1 MTSRSLL
8 VCGVASLLAVFTAT
22 TALWKHDETAGEVAV
37 APAEWPAA
45 TRLARVAGHPTAV
58 LFVHPLCPCTP
69 ASLEELRQVTEQ
81 MRGKLDVHVVFALPA
96 GSDGSWRDGP
106 VWKAAAAIPGARLRA
121 DEGAEEILRFRAR
134 TSGIVALY
142 DAQGRLV
149 FNGGITGA
157 LGHVGDNGGR
167 ERLLEQLLD
176 PGAPAATWPVFGCAL
191 DADAEEA
198 GGRR

>member
-1 MTSRSLL
+1 MTSRSML
-8 VCGVASLLAVFTAT
+8 VGAVAWLLAVFAAT
-22 TALWKHDETAGEVAV
+22 TALWNHKETPGEVAI
-37 APAEWPAA
+37 APHEWPAT
-45 TRLARVAGHPTAV
+45 TRLARAAGHPTAV

-81 MRGKLDVHVVFALPA
+81 MRGKLDVHVVFALPD
-96 GSDGSWRDGP
+96 GSDASWRTGAI
-106 VWKAAAAIPGARLRA
+106 WQAATAIPGARVRV

-134 TSGIVALY
+134 TSGLVALY

-157 LGHVGDNGGR
+157 RGHVGDNGGR
-167 ERLLEQLLD
+167 QRLLEQLLD

-191 DADAEEA
+191 DADAAEA
-198 GGRR
+198 GSAR